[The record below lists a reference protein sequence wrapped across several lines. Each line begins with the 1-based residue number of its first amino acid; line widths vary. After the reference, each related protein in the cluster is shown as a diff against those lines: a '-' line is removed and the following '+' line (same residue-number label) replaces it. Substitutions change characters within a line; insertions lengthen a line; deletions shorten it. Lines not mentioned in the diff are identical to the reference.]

1 MLDKYG
7 CSLHGTLEEGN
18 HRFIHCHGQTTALCE
33 YLEAIHGYHRQWRL
47 FKSREGFLFCISVR
61 AMFISTRD
69 LDAGLK
75 SGCVNV
81 RGLNICLYCIKKIS
95 QDCMNTFQNCNV
107 TFHYFFFQQQLMMF
121 LGKDCSSTKLS
132 RDQSST

>member
-1 MLDKYG
+1 M
-7 CSLHGTLEEGN
+7 
-18 HRFIHCHGQTTALCE
+18 
-33 YLEAIHGYHRQWRL
+33 
-47 FKSREGFLFCISVR
+47 SREGFLFCISVR
-61 AMFISTRD
+61 AVFISTRD

-107 TFHYFFFQQQLMMF
+107 TFHYFFPTATDDVSWKGLLFY
-121 LGKDCSSTKLS
+121 KTKP
-132 RDQSST
+132 